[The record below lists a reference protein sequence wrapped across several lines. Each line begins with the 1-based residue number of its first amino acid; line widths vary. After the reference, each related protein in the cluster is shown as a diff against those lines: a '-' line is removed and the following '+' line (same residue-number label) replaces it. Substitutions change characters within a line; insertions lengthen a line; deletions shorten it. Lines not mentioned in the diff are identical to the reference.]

1 MMARVDVTI
10 FKFPYSARWPEMYEV
25 CESRLAGV
33 LGPKGLTLQALVTI
47 ALVGCAGGGDTS
59 VPLICGDSIMSTLL
73 IVCSGHRAS
82 KPRAGD

>member
-25 CESRLAGV
+25 RESRLAGV

-59 VPLICGDSIMSTLL
+59 VPPHLWGQHHEHPAHSMLRTQSF
-73 IVCSGHRAS
+73 
-82 KPRAGD
+82 